1 MPNRKPGAYR
11 YGETG
16 QRIMAV
22 LYFNPEGIVSDKG
35 LAPSKLRSYMAK
47 SYGYSTVAI
56 RLLELEKAGL
66 IVRELTSSREG
77 GIIPNQGARCR
88 GIYLAVDRDDLPLE
102 REFIEE
108 LREAIRERSTRKSL
122 GQKAAKKKAAPEGV
136 PAPDS
141 VPVPVQPATEGG
153 ASDAA
158 VVADALLNRVVQVI
172 QEQTQTAASWA
183 KLEKTEAD
191 LARTREIVKGLQE
204 QVTSRDRNI
213 KVLTDQ
219 VNGYAETTARLR
231 RQVEARQNQ
240 ISRDTQKHL
249 TTTVADAL
257 GADGREA
264 LARLTKASEL

>member
-1 MPNRKPGAYR
+1 
-11 YGETG
+11 
-16 QRIMAV
+16 MAV

-66 IVRELTSSREG
+66 VVRELTSSRG
-77 GIIPNQGARCR
+77 GGTFPNQGAKCR

-122 GQKAAKKKAAPEGV
+122 GQKAAKKKAAE
-136 PAPDS
+136 PAE
-141 VPVPVQPATEGG
+141 VAAPVPVVVSSAPEGG
-153 ASDAA
+153 AGPDASDATL
-158 VVADALLNRVVQVI
+158 VADALLNRVVQVI
-172 QEQTQTAASWA
+172 QEQSQTAASWA
-183 KLEKTEAD
+183 KLEKAEAD

>member
-1 MPNRKPGAYR
+1 
-11 YGETG
+11 
-16 QRIMAV
+16 MAV

-66 IVRELTSSREG
+66 VVRELTSSRG
-77 GIIPNQGARCR
+77 GGTFPNQGAKCR

-122 GQKAAKKKAAPEGV
+122 GQKAAKKKAALEEI
-136 PAPDS
+136 PAQHS
-141 VPVPVQPATEGG
+141 VPVVVSSAPEGG
-153 ASDAA
+153 AGPDASDATL
-158 VVADALLNRVVQVI
+158 VADALLNRVVQVI
-172 QEQTQTAASWA
+172 QEQSQTAASWA
-183 KLEKTEAD
+183 KLEKAEAD
-191 LARTREIVKGLQE
+191 LVRTREIVKGLQE

-264 LARLTKASEL
+264 LARLTKAATEL